1 MAHQEFRMSFPVS
14 HPVETSYAKQP
25 CTFRTCLEGI
35 GGPEQLSELFSELE
49 EDPEL
54 MTAAFD
60 EWISEIGTR
69 TLERLRSE
77 VYREGLIE
85 TLDQITSP
93 LPRSEVRLMESP
105 TLPQLILVHE
115 LFGSDLA
122 AFIASWDIREFTD
135 DFIFE
140 KDGVTLFS
148 HVHTLVSPQGLV
160 GSLQADTSFHLPNDP
175 DAPVKS
181 SIIYVLREDGADHG
195 VEKTCYLDHISVA
208 PVPESYNLATR
219 MLLAQKD
226 ALQVAGFRDMR
237 LYANIQ
243 VGGYFW
249 ATLGLDWN
257 REKISDG
264 QLQIILSTIEG
275 KMEEALARVDPNTA
289 SDQQKDALQKTML
302 EWHALFSQETPPTPL
317 EIARVGRTG
326 PFFACGQDP
335 ADPKKTRWILC
346 QHKKEAEE
354 LTKQHTG
361 QRQSYHLG
369 KIGLIGTNWDGL
381 LELDDTGHQE
391 GENLSHFETSLR
403 ERLAA

>member
-1 MAHQEFRMSFPVS
+1 MSYPVP
-14 HPVETSYAKQP
+14 HLVETSYAKQP
-25 CTFRTCLEGI
+25 CTFRSCLEGI

-49 EDPEL
+49 ADPEL
-54 MTAAFD
+54 MTTAFD

-77 VYREGLIE
+77 IYRARLVE
-85 TLDQITSP
+85 TLDQLTSP
-93 LPRSEVRLMESP
+93 LPRSEVCLMKNP
-105 TLPQLILVHE
+105 TLPQLILIQE
-115 LFGSDLA
+115 LFGHDLA
-122 AFIASWDIREFTD
+122 SFIASWDIREFTD
-135 DFIFE
+135 DFVID
-140 KDGVTLFS
+140 KDCVTLFS
-148 HVHTLVSPQGLV
+148 DVHTFVSPQGLV
-160 GSLQADTSFHLPNDP
+160 GSLQADTSFHVSNDP
-175 DAPVKS
+175 DSPVKS
-181 SIIYVLREDGADHG
+181 SLIYVLREDGADNG

-226 ALQVAGFRDMR
+226 ALQAAGFRDMR

-257 REKISDG
+257 REKISDT
-264 QLQIILSTIEG
+264 QLQIILNTIEG
-275 KMEEALARVDPNTA
+275 KMEEALARVDPNTT

-302 EWHALFSQETPPTPL
+302 EWRALFSRETPPTPL
-317 EIARVGRTG
+317 EIARIGRMG
-326 PFFACGQDP
+326 PFFAYSKDP
-335 ADPKKTRWILC
+335 LDPKKAQWVLC

-354 LTKQHTG
+354 LTEHYIG

-381 LELDDTGHQE
+381 LELDDTGPQE
-391 GENLSHFETSLR
+391 GKNLAHFETSLHA
-403 ERLAA
+403 RLAA